1 MKKRMLLASL
11 ATGALLLLASQSHA
25 QSILNLPR
33 PSQHALVTQRIGI
46 TDITVNYSRPLVNKR
61 QIWGKLVPY
70 GQVWRAGANENTVI
84 EFTDPV
90 SIEGKPLA
98 KGVYGLHMIPNENE
112 WTVIFSKAA
121 TSWGSFS
128 YKQDEDALRVNVK
141 PQPSEF
147 HEALTYD
154 FDDVKPDSTL
164 VTLRWEKVAVPFRV
178 TVPVHDIVEADLKS
192 QLRTG
197 SQYIWESWDEA
208 ASYLLAEKV
217 DLPQA
222 LDYSNHSIQLESRFD
237 NLLTKSQILEAM
249 GKNDEAKVVRAKA
262 LDSANAIQLHS
273 YARQLQFQGK
283 QDEALE
289 LFRVNV
295 KRYPNEWISHSDAAR
310 LAVAKGDYDGAL
322 KEMKIAAADAPDI
335 YKSAFDRLVKRL
347 EAKEDINK

>member
-1 MKKRMLLASL
+1 MKKRMLLAFL
-11 ATGALLLLASQSHA
+11 ATGALLLIASPLNA

-46 TDITVNYSRPLVNKR
+46 TDISVNYSRPLVNNR

-98 KGVYGLHMIPNENE
+98 KGVYGLHMIPNQNE
-112 WTVIFSKAA
+112 WIVILSKAA

-128 YKQDEDALRVNVK
+128 YKQDEDALRVSVK

-178 TVPVHDIVEADLKS
+178 TVPVHDVVEADLKS

-222 LDYSNHSIQLESRFD
+222 LDYENHSIQLESRFD

-262 LDSANAIQLHS
+262 LDGANAVQLHS

-289 LFRVNV
+289 LFRTNV
-295 KRYPNEWISHSDAAR
+295 KKYPNEWISHSDAAR
-310 LAVAKGDYDGAL
+310 LAVAKGDYDGAV
-322 KEMKIAAADAPDI
+322 KEMKLAVADAPDI

>member
-1 MKKRMLLASL
+1 MKKRMLLAFL
-11 ATGALLLLASQSHA
+11 ATGALLLIASQSHA

-46 TDITVNYSRPLVNKR
+46 TDISVNYSRPLVNNR

-70 GQVWRAGANENTVI
+70 GQVWRAGANENTMM

-98 KGVYGLHMIPNENE
+98 KGGYGLHMIPNQNE
-112 WTVIFSKAA
+112 WTVILSKAA

-128 YKQDEDALRVNVK
+128 YKQDEDALRVTVK

-178 TVPVHDIVEADLKS
+178 TVPVHDVVEADLKS

-217 DLPQA
+217 DLPEA

-237 NLLTKSQILEAM
+237 NLLTKSQILDAM

-262 LDSANAIQLHS
+262 LDNANAIQLHS

-283 QDEALE
+283 QDEAME
-289 LFRVNV
+289 VFRRNI
-295 KRYPNEWISHSDAAR
+295 KKYPNEWISHNDAAR
-310 LAVAKGDYDGAL
+310 LAVAKGDYDSAL
-322 KEMKIAAADAPDI
+322 KEMKLGAADAPDI
-335 YKSAFDRLVKRL
+335 YKSAFDGLVKRL

>member
-11 ATGALLLLASQSHA
+11 ATGALLLVASVSQA

-61 QIWGKLVPY
+61 QVWGKLVPY
-70 GQVWRAGANENTVI
+70 GQVWRAGANENTAI

-128 YKQDEDALRVNVK
+128 YKQDEDALRVTVK

-178 TVPVHDIVEADLKS
+178 TVPVHEVVEADLKS

-237 NLLTKSQILEAM
+237 NLLTKSQILDAM

-262 LDSANAIQLHS
+262 LDNANAIQLHS

-310 LAVAKGDYDGAL
+310 LAVAKGDYDGAV
-322 KEMKIAAADAPDI
+322 KEMKLAVADAPDI

>member
-1 MKKRMLLASL
+1 MYKRMLLAFL
-11 ATGALLLLASQSHA
+11 ATGALLSIALSSHA

-46 TDITVNYSRPLVNKR
+46 TDISVNYSRPLVSKR

-70 GQVWRAGANENTVI
+70 GQVWRAGANENTTI

-98 KGVYGLHMIPNENE
+98 KGIYGLHMIPNQNE
-112 WTVIFSKAA
+112 WTVIFSRAA
-121 TSWGSFS
+121 SSWGSFS
-128 YKQDEDALRVNVK
+128 YKQDEDALRVTVK
-141 PQPSEF
+141 PETGEF

-164 VTLRWEKVAVPFRV
+164 VTLRWEKMAVPFRV
-178 TVPVHDIVEADLKS
+178 AVPVHDIVQADLKS

-208 ASYLLAEKV
+208 ATYLLAEKV
-217 DLPQA
+217 NLSQA
-222 LDYSNHSIQLESRFD
+222 LDYSTHSIQLESRFD
-237 NLLTKSQILEAM
+237 NLLTKSQILDAM
-249 GKNDEAKVVRAKA
+249 GKTDEARLARAKA
-262 LDSANAIQLHS
+262 LDNANAIQLHS

-283 QDEALE
+283 QDEAME
-289 LFRVNV
+289 LFRQNV
-295 KRYPNEWISHSDAAR
+295 KKYPNEWISHNDAAR

-322 KEMKIAAADAPDI
+322 KEMKLAAADAPEI
-335 YKSAFDRLVKRL
+335 YKSAFDGLVKRL

>member
-1 MKKRMLLASL
+1 MKKRMLLASF
-11 ATGALLLLASQSHA
+11 ATGALLLLASLSHA

-46 TDITVNYSRPLVNKR
+46 TDISVNYSRPLVNKR

-70 GQVWRAGANENTVI
+70 GQVWRAGANENTII

-98 KGVYGLHMIPNENE
+98 KGVYGLHMIPNQDE

-141 PQPSEF
+141 PQSSEY

-222 LDYSNHSIQLESRFD
+222 LNYENHSIQLESRFD

-262 LDSANAIQLHS
+262 LDNANAIQLHS
-273 YARQLQFQGK
+273 YARQLQIQGK
-283 QDEALE
+283 QDEALD
-289 LFRVNV
+289 LFRTNV

-310 LAVAKGDYDGAL
+310 LACAKGDYDGAV
-322 KEMKIAAADAPDI
+322 KEMKLAVADAPDI
-335 YKSAFDRLVKRL
+335 YKAAFDHLVKRL